1 MRSPLI
7 LTLLVGTGLTLT
19 GNLAL
24 AQSTTAQDASA
35 ASAQRI
41 TIKQKSSNIKGA
53 TDPGNPKKAEA
64 RENGACDR
72 PYVWSTTLQKCVI
85 PIRYREIMKATGG
98 PVPDARIVP
107 PKGPGNGDELPPH
120 PEPGPIGIP
129 SDGPRPPHPKDPLP
143 PGPRPRPIPGE
154 QPAPHHLPRDP
165 GIGNG
170 ELPANPGGN
179 PVEPA
184 LPCPPGFAVVHLKNG
199 QTTCAKAAPAPMPP
213 TSTAKQAAAGDH
225 VQICPPYC
233 GSNGQQTAKEGADRP
248 TRPVLINRPQIPAPI
263 EERRPSAGGV
273 EPGGIM
279 GPAGSPVPS
288 KLMKGKLKGETED
301 ETTGRKAV
309 SLCPVGFHWVGPDPR
324 GNKQGHCE
332 PDKIPTD

>member
-1 MRSPLI
+1 MRSPLV
-7 LTLLVGTGLTLT
+7 LTLLIGTGLTLT

-24 AQSTTAQDASA
+24 AQSTTAQDAGA
-35 ASAQRI
+35 AAAQRI

-53 TDPGNPKKAEA
+53 TDPGA

-107 PKGPGNGDELPPH
+107 PKGPGNGDEPPS
-120 PEPGPIGIP
+120 PGPGPIGLP

-184 LPCPPGFAVVHLKNG
+184 LPCPPGYAVVHLKNG
-199 QTTCAKAAPAPMPP
+199 KTTCAKAEPAPAAAAP
-213 TSTAKQAAAGDH
+213 TARQAASGQGH
-225 VQICPPYC
+225 VQVCPPYC
-233 GSNGQQTAKEGADRP
+233 GNQGPMGKPAE
-248 TRPVLINRPQIPAPI
+248 TRN
-263 EERRPSAGGV
+263 GGV
-273 EPGGIM
+273 M
-279 GPAGSPVPS
+279 GPAGSPVPRPAS
-288 KLMKGKLKGETED
+288 GGKLTKADASRGQPAPTGE
-301 ETTGRKAV
+301 K
-309 SLCPVGFHWVGPDPR
+309 
-324 GNKQGHCE
+324 
-332 PDKIPTD
+332 

>member
-7 LTLLVGTGLTLT
+7 LTLLIGTGLTLT

-24 AQSTTAQDASA
+24 AQSTTAQDAGA
-35 ASAQRI
+35 AAAQRI

-53 TDPGNPKKAEA
+53 TDPGA

-107 PKGPGNGDELPPH
+107 PKGPGNGDEPPS
-120 PEPGPIGIP
+120 PGPGPIGLP

-184 LPCPPGFAVVHLKNG
+184 LPCPPGYAVVHLKNG
-199 QTTCAKAAPAPMPP
+199 QTSCAKPTPTNPTPPAA
-213 TSTAKQAAAGDH
+213 TAKQAASGQDH

-233 GSNGQQTAKEGADRP
+233 GNTNPQAAQATAKPG
-248 TRPVLINRPQIPAPI
+248 RPVLINRPQVPSPI
-263 EERRPSAGGV
+263 EERRPNAGNT

-279 GPAGSPVPS
+279 GPAGSPVPPMGGI
-288 KLMKGKLKGETED
+288 KLPPGSALPS
-301 ETTGRKAV
+301 R
-309 SLCPVGFHWVGPDPR
+309 CPVGSHWVGPDPR

>member
-72 PYVWSTTLQKCVI
+72 PYVWDPAQKKCI
-85 PIRYREIMKATGG
+85 
-98 PVPDARIVP
+98 
-107 PKGPGNGDELPPH
+107 
-120 PEPGPIGIP
+120 GPISGAQVP
-129 SDGPRPPHPKDPLP
+129 RMPPNDPGDGAQTPPHPKDPLP

-332 PDKIPTD
+332 RDGTQTQ